1 LSQGV
6 EVLGPGLRAGRNQ
19 HRANSLVAEG
29 LAKEPLPEQLGVALE
44 LDEQPSVAA
53 LDVGSDDLEIER
65 QALASGWKS
74 ENDCGV
80 RDDEA
85 GVPAGS
91 LSPVPDLA
99 PERRLGLD
107 ALDLNVSAAAARGLD
122 ADQEVGGDQIVLEE
136 RGRAPGWPQLREL
149 LALLPR
155 LLIKSRGAG
164 RRQAV
169 DGLTRP
175 LGRLVHA
182 VEDERDEVPV
192 EHLVLPELAE
202 TDLEHP
208 EADIRA
214 QNLMEMVAAHESVFE
229 HRHQDCPVAGLEN
242 QTGGL
247 IRTDEA

>member
-6 EVLGPGLRAGRNQ
+6 QVLGPGLRAGRNQ
-19 HRANSLVAEG
+19 HRSNSLVAEG
-29 LAKEPLPEQLGVALE
+29 LAKEPPSEQLGVALE

-65 QALASGWKS
+65 AALASGWES

-91 LSPVPDLA
+91 LPPAPDLP

-107 ALDLNVSAAAARGLD
+107 GLDLNVSVATAGRLD
-122 ADQEVGGDQIVLEE
+122 GDQEVGGDQVVLEE
-136 RGRAPGWPQLREL
+136 RGRAPSWTQLREL

-155 LLIKSRGAG
+155 LVIKSRSAG

-169 DGLTRP
+169 DGLGRS
-175 LGRLVHA
+175 LGRPMHS
-182 VEDERDEVPV
+182 VEDEGDEVPI

-202 TDLEHP
+202 TDLEHS

-214 QNLMEMVAAHESVFE
+214 EDLVQLVAAHESVFE

-242 QTGGL
+242 
-247 IRTDEA
+247 